1 MNVSSTG
8 VRNVTAN
15 PILEFLGIFRRTALL
30 RESHEQSDGQLLER
44 FVGGDG
50 VALETLVRRH
60 APMVWGVCR
69 RTLARPDDAEDA
81 FQATFLVLLRK
92 AGSIWPRE
100 QLANWLYGVAYKTA
114 CKARQNAAK
123 RYAREKQ
130 VETMPEPPAEP
141 PDDVFVPELLAHL
154 DRELNGLPEKY
165 RTAVVLCELQG
176 RTLRDVAQQLRVA
189 EGTVAS
195 RLARGRA
202 MLAQRMSRPGP
213 AVSAGS
219 VAAVCSQQAA
229 SGAVPQAL
237 LTRTVE
243 AVRLVAAGQTVTAGL
258 LSPQVL
264 PLKEGVLHA
273 MAGAKRKAAGVVLLL
288 AGLAM
293 GGGIV
298 TYQILASQ
306 PSNPLQP
313 PELASQP
320 GVIEQSPR
328 APKGSGADPDPEKDG
343 TRAGAR
349 ILARRY
355 LFEHKNRT
363 GQTRYESREWP
374 SKSFKATFDPGTHQ
388 WTVIGALRRDFASGF
403 PLILKE
409 GRLYFVKPVQFL
421 TADDRAYNSWER
433 DWKLVLSYNP
443 STRSYGVQKAEG
455 FNAQERDVGWCP
467 AGVND
472 LGKWLQGRFRKPNPS
487 AAPVTALRLV
497 VNGRERN
504 CLLAKN
510 NLAVEL
516 NPPWLRGVRVSIDD
530 PVAGEKVKRWTLEFG
545 APYKHSLKVGE
556 YGGAASYNH
565 GVDSGSQIRV
575 DCWLPDEDQKEEPDH
590 VFGCL
595 DAGDFVVRELELQGQ
610 KVSRLAIDFIT
621 DTAYGLPSGE
631 KRNVR
636 RILRG
641 SLRFNSQFEPSI
653 PELAGDTPE

>member
-1 MNVSSTG
+1 M
-8 VRNVTAN
+8 TAG
-15 PILEFLGIFRRTALL
+15 PVVEFLKIFRRTELL
-30 RESHEQSDGQLLER
+30 HESHEQSDGYLLER

-50 VALETLVRRH
+50 IALETLVRRH

-69 RTLARPDDAEDA
+69 RTLPHPDDAEDA

-92 AGSIWPRE
+92 AASIWPRE
-100 QLANWLYGVAYKTA
+100 RLASWLYGVANKTA
-114 CKARQNAAK
+114 CKARQNVAK

-130 VETMPEPPAEP
+130 AETMPEPPTEP
-141 PDDVFVPELLAHL
+141 PNDVFVPELLAHL
-154 DRELNGLPEKY
+154 DRELNGLPQKY

-176 RTLRDVAQQLRVA
+176 RTIRDVAQELRVA

-202 MLAQRMSRPGP
+202 MLAQRMSRHGSG
-213 AVSAGS
+213 VSAGS
-219 VAAVCSQQAA
+219 VVGVWSQQAT
-229 SGAVPQAL
+229 GAVSPAF
-237 LTRTVE
+237 LTRTIE
-243 AVRLVAAGQTVTAGL
+243 AVRLMGAGQAVTAGL
-258 LSPQVL
+258 LKPKVSPL
-264 PLKEGVLHA
+264 TESVLHA
-273 MAGAKRKAAGVVLLL
+273 MAGAKRKIVSAFLLL
-288 AGLAM
+288 AGLAI
-293 GGGIV
+293 GGGMV
-298 TYQILASQ
+298 TYQFVAKQ
-306 PSNPLQP
+306 PNPPNQRT
-313 PELASQP
+313 
-320 GVIEQSPR
+320 EQTLKANTP
-328 APKGSGADPDPEKDG
+328 DPDPEKGPDPKMYG
-343 TRAGAR
+343 TAAGAR
-349 ILARRY
+349 IWARQY
-355 LFEHKNRT
+355 LFEHKIRT
-363 GQTRYESREWP
+363 LQTPYESREWP
-374 SKSFKATFDPGTHQ
+374 SKGFKTTHDPKIHQ

-403 PLILKE
+403 PLTLKE

-455 FNAQERDVGWCP
+455 FDAQERDVGWRP
-467 AGVND
+467 AGVDD
-472 LGKWLQGRFRKPNPS
+472 LGKWLQGRFKKPKPS

-497 VNGRERN
+497 VNGREPN

-530 PVAGEKVKRWTLEFG
+530 PVAGGKVKRWILEFG
-545 APYKHSLKVGE
+545 APYKHSLKLGE
-556 YGGAASYNH
+556 YGGAASYNR
-565 GVDSGSQIRV
+565 GPDSGSQIRI
-575 DCWLPDEDQKEEPDH
+575 DCWLPDEDQKREPDNL
-590 VFGCL
+590 FGWI

-621 DTAYGLPSGE
+621 DTAYGLSSGE
-631 KRNVR
+631 KSNGR